1 MGTFQ
6 IVALTGVS
14 LIASFIAMTATHIVI
29 AMNEAIQKIVINNAG
44 FIPSSIRRF
53 WGITFLFITS
63 IILSA
68 NAQTSLKERLEQHI
82 YTLASDSLQGRKA
95 GTVYAQKAAQYI
107 VKQWEEIGI
116 EPYLSSSFLQPF
128 NNNFFQNVV
137 GIVRGNDPVLKNEY
151 IVVGAHYDHLGVK
164 NEKIYNGADDN
175 ASGVATLIELGR
187 ELKRIQSNLKRSVL
201 LVAFD
206 AEEVGLFGSTYF
218 LNSLEAQAEN
228 IRLMISIDMVG
239 WYQASNEVK
248 YVGSGTIKGGK
259 DIIENTQLIPEGLH
273 VVSKKYETSI
283 FTATDTQPYAVK
295 GIPTLAVTTGLKS
308 PYHKPQDEAHLIDF
322 EGMALITEHLKN
334 VVEAVSRD
342 IEFESSGKVA
352 KKHRSQSPVE
362 FALSINTGSNHHYY
376 TKGSVDGKSANSF
389 GVGLVS
395 QVNFG
400 LFALRPEVYYDH
412 VRAKYPAGNI
422 ATNNLTVPVSL
433 VLQYIRD
440 DFNTSV
446 DVFLGGYY
454 SHRFGGNMGKEKI
467 NFENTF
473 NRREGGMTY
482 GIGLFVRPFKI
493 GYTWRRALTNFTKS
507 PNDDNAYIQ
516 NRTNYFTISYIF

>member
-1 MGTFQ
+1 M
-6 IVALTGVS
+6 
-14 LIASFIAMTATHIVI
+14 
-29 AMNEAIQKIVINNAG
+29 E
-44 FIPSSIRRF
+44 RF

-68 NAQTSLKERLEQHI
+68 NAQTSLEERLEQHV

-95 GTVYAQKAAQYI
+95 GTIYAQKAAQYI
-107 VKQWEEIGI
+107 MKQWEEIGI
-116 EPYLSSSFLQPF
+116 EPYFTSSFLQQF
-128 NNNFFQNVV
+128 NNSQFQNVV

-151 IVVGAHYDHLGVK
+151 IIVGAHYDHLGVK

-187 ELKRIQSNLKRSVL
+187 ALKRIQSDLMRSVL

-218 LNSLEAQAEN
+218 LNSMEAQADN

-239 WYQASNEVK
+239 WYQASNEVQ

-259 DIIENTQLIPEGLH
+259 GIIENTQLIPAGLH
-273 VVSKKYETSI
+273 VVGKKFEKSL
-283 FTATDTQPYAVK
+283 FTATDTQPFAAK

-308 PYHKPQDEAHLIDF
+308 PYHKPEDEAHLIDF
-322 EGMALITEHLKN
+322 DGMALITTHLKN
-334 VVEAVSRD
+334 VVEAISCD
-342 IEFESSGKVA
+342 MDFESSGKVA
-352 KKHRSQSPVE
+352 KKHRSQPRVE
-362 FALSINTGSNHHYY
+362 FGLSVNAGSNHHHY
-376 TKGSVDGKSANSF
+376 TKGALDGKSASSF
-389 GVGLVS
+389 GVGLGS

-400 LFALRPEVYYDH
+400 FFALRPEVFYDH

-422 ATNNLTVPVSL
+422 ATNNLTVPVSF
-433 VLQYIRD
+433 VLQYVKD
-440 DFNTSV
+440 DFSTSA
-446 DVFLGGYY
+446 DMFLGGYY
-454 SHRFGGNMGKEKI
+454 SVRFGGNMGKEKI
-467 NFENTF
+467 DFENIF
-473 NRREGGMTY
+473 NRRESGITY

-493 GYTWRRALTNFTKS
+493 GYTWRRALTNFTQS
-507 PNDDNAYIQ
+507 PNDDNAYIR